1 MRQLSTVTHSRTQWK
16 HRAKQRGDRDRDQR
30 KQLARISA
38 ERDRATKALKAA
50 LTRLRQLEAHMQR
63 LVTRPKVDVVWL
75 ALPLF

>member
-1 MRQLSTVTHSRTQWK
+1 MRPLSTVTHRRTQWK
-16 HRAKQRGDRDRDQR
+16 HKAKQRGDRDRDQR

-38 ERDRATKALKAA
+38 ERDRATKALQAA

-75 ALPLF
+75 ALPLL